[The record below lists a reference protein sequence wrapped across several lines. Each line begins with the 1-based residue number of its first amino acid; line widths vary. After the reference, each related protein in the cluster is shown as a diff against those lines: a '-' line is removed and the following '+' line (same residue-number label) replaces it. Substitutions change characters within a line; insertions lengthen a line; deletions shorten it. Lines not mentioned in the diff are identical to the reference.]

1 MNMRHHLRGN
11 PGSDGRGSI
20 IAAVMS
26 RSAIV
31 LSIIGLGA
39 GFVTG
44 PATAQQP
51 AADVAYVETVSG
63 RVVAFAR
70 GAPVLLSNLDVIG
83 NRTRLDLLAQSEL
96 RVCHYGAQRFLT
108 LKGPARFTISTD
120 GVATEGG
127 KSIEAS
133 AEPCAAPT
141 ISKHQG
147 GLLTRGSS
155 RR

>member
-11 PGSDGRGSI
+11 LGSDERKSI
-20 IAAVMS
+20 IAAVML

-31 LSIIGLGA
+31 LSIVGLDA
-39 GFVTG
+39 GFGTV
-44 PATAQQP
+44 PSVAQD
-51 AADVAYVETVSG
+51 ARADVAYVETVSG

-83 NRTRLDLLAQSEL
+83 DRTRLDLLAQSEL
-96 RVCHYGAQRFLT
+96 RVCHYGTQRFVT
-108 LKGPARFTISTD
+108 LKGPARLTISTD

-127 KSIEAS
+127 KSIDAS

-155 RR
+155 QR

>member
-1 MNMRHHLRGN
+1 MRHHLRGN
-11 PGSDGRGSI
+11 PGSDGRRSI
-20 IAAVMS
+20 IAAVML

-31 LSIIGLGA
+31 LSTVGLGA

-44 PATAQQP
+44 PAVAQQA

-83 NRTRLDLLAQSEL
+83 DRTRVDLLAQSEL
-96 RVCHYGAQRFLT
+96 RVCHYGTQRFLT
-108 LKGPARFTISTD
+108 LKGPARLTISTD

-127 KSIEAS
+127 KSIEAF

-141 ISKHQG
+141 VSKHQG

>member
-1 MNMRHHLRGN
+1 MRHHLRGN
-11 PGSDGRGSI
+11 PGSDGRRSI
-20 IAAVMS
+20 VAAVML

-31 LSIIGLGA
+31 LSTVGPGA
-39 GFVTG
+39 SFVTG
-44 PATAQQP
+44 PAVAQQA

-83 NRTRLDLLAQSEL
+83 DRTRLDLLAQSEL
-96 RVCHYGAQRFLT
+96 RVCHYGTQRFLT
-108 LKGPARFTISTD
+108 LKGPARLTISTD

-127 KSIEAS
+127 KSIEAF

-141 ISKHQG
+141 VSKHQG

>member
-1 MNMRHHLRGN
+1 ML
-11 PGSDGRGSI
+11 
-20 IAAVMS
+20 

-31 LSIIGLGA
+31 LSTVGLGA

-44 PATAQQP
+44 RAVAQQA

-83 NRTRLDLLAQSEL
+83 DRTRLDLLAQSEL

-108 LKGPARFTISTD
+108 LKGPARLTISTD

-127 KSIEAS
+127 KSIEAF

-141 ISKHQG
+141 VSKHQG

-155 RR
+155 PR